1 MKTTWGVIKNETGK
15 IRSRVIDF
23 KLKLDDKTLN
33 EDTEVAKAFET
44 FFTDIPVFTTSS
56 LNSSPALAESLLR
69 NNSSICDINLEFKFK
84 HVSSEEVIKTFKS
97 LDMKR
102 TADIHGLSIIIVN
115 SIIDYI
121 APHLAFIF
129 NKCLDDGVFP
139 DLMKDSKV
147 IPLFKGGSA
156 SSPNNF
162 RPISILPSLSKIFE
176 KLILKQL
183 LVHFYTNKLMSN
195 KQFGFTRGRSTI
207 DAGVE
212 LVQHIF
218 GAWEDSRDAISIF
231 CDLSKAFDCV
241 HHETLIGK
249 LRHYGVT
256 GRALDL
262 LKSYLSNR
270 VQRVDVNNTRSSGS
284 IVHMGVPQGSILGPF
299 LLVYINDL
307 PSLVKDA
314 HEIVLFADDTSL
326 LFKVKRQQPTYDD
339 VNNAISKVEKWFT
352 ANNLLLNE
360 MKTKCIRFSLPN
372 VRHGSGTISVRN
384 KELEFVNST
393 VFLGIT
399 LDDRLQWGPHI
410 SKLAKRL
417 SSAAYAVKKM
427 RNLSDVET
435 ARLVYFSCF
444 HSLMSYGIL
453 LWETPGYSENFRAA
467 EAGRSRNLQARTSYI
482 P

>member
-1 MKTTWGVIKNETGK
+1 MSDDGLDCTASNKKTEQSIALNDKNASIPESVTSALHAVINNENET
-15 IRSRVIDF
+15 VIYSDE
-23 KLKLDDKTLN
+23 LG
-33 EDTEVAKAFET
+33 
-44 FFTDIPVFTTSS
+44 I
-56 LNSSPALAESLLR
+56 
-69 NNSSICDINLEFKFK
+69 
-84 HVSSEEVIKTFKS
+84 
-97 LDMKR
+97 
-102 TADIHGLSIIIVN
+102 GLG
-115 SIIDYI
+115 
-121 APHLAFIF
+121 P
-129 NKCLDDGVFP
+129 
-139 DLMKDSKV
+139 M
-147 IPLFKGGSA
+147 
-156 SSPNNF
+156 
-162 RPISILPSLSKIFE
+162 LSGYMN
-176 KLILKQL
+176 
-183 LVHFYTNKLMSN
+183 H
-195 KQFGFTRGRSTI
+195 R
-207 DAGVE
+207 
-212 LVQHIF
+212 
-218 GAWEDSRDAISIF
+218 
-231 CDLSKAFDCV
+231 AFDCV

-270 VQRVDVNNTRSSGS
+270 VQRVDVNGKKSSGS

-299 LLVYINDL
+299 SLVYINDL

-435 ARLVYFSCF
+435 ARLVYFGCF

-453 LWETPGYSENFRAA
+453 LWETPGYSENFRVA

>member
-256 GRALDL
+256 GRAFDL
-262 LKSYLSNR
+262 LKSYLNNR
-270 VQRVDVNNTRSSGS
+270 VQRVDVNGKKSSGS

-299 LLVYINDL
+299 LFLVYINDL

-339 VNNAISKVEKWFT
+339 VNNAISK
-352 ANNLLLNE
+352 
-360 MKTKCIRFSLPN
+360 
-372 VRHGSGTISVRN
+372 
-384 KELEFVNST
+384 
-393 VFLGIT
+393 
-399 LDDRLQWGPHI
+399 
-410 SKLAKRL
+410 
-417 SSAAYAVKKM
+417 
-427 RNLSDVET
+427 SDVVWHL
-435 ARLVYFSCF
+435 ALGKRR
-444 HSLMSYGIL
+444 
-453 LWETPGYSENFRAA
+453 GYSENFRAA

>member
-1 MKTTWGVIKNETGK
+1 MDVKCNDLTDQRDRLQVLVSEMDDCRNHYEQSLLQIQVLQEEVASSFSRKRS
-15 IRSRVIDF
+15 IRGGSLILIRNNLKFKERKDIVSLSVERVI
-23 KLKLDDKTLN
+23 
-33 EDTEVAKAFET
+33 E
-44 FFTDIPVFTTSS
+44 
-56 LNSSPALAESLLR
+56 
-69 NNSSICDINLEFKFK
+69 
-84 HVSSEEVIKTFKS
+84 
-97 LDMKR
+97 
-102 TADIHGLSIIIVN
+102 
-115 SIIDYI
+115 I
-121 APHLAFIF
+121 A
-129 NKCLDDGVFP
+129 C
-139 DLMKDSKV
+139 
-147 IPLFKGGSA
+147 
-156 SSPNNF
+156 
-162 RPISILPSLSKIFE
+162 
-176 KLILKQL
+176 
-183 LVHFYTNKLMSN
+183 
-195 KQFGFTRGRSTI
+195 
-207 DAGVE
+207 VE
-212 LVQHIF
+212 LERLVVMSVYRPLIPPELFESVMDQALCKISDKSKQIAICGDF
-218 GAWEDSRDAISIF
+218 NVDLLDASNR
-231 CDLSKAFDCV
+231 
-241 HHETLIGK
+241 G
-249 LRHYGVT
+249 

-270 VQRVDVNNTRSSGS
+270 VQRVDVNGKKSSGS

-299 LLVYINDL
+299 LFLVYINDL

-435 ARLVYFSCF
+435 ARLVYFGCF

-453 LWETPGYSENFRAA
+453 LWETPGYSENFRVA

>member
-1 MKTTWGVIKNETGK
+1 
-15 IRSRVIDF
+15 
-23 KLKLDDKTLN
+23 
-33 EDTEVAKAFET
+33 
-44 FFTDIPVFTTSS
+44 
-56 LNSSPALAESLLR
+56 
-69 NNSSICDINLEFKFK
+69 
-84 HVSSEEVIKTFKS
+84 
-97 LDMKR
+97 
-102 TADIHGLSIIIVN
+102 
-115 SIIDYI
+115 
-121 APHLAFIF
+121 
-129 NKCLDDGVFP
+129 
-139 DLMKDSKV
+139 
-147 IPLFKGGSA
+147 
-156 SSPNNF
+156 
-162 RPISILPSLSKIFE
+162 
-176 KLILKQL
+176 
-183 LVHFYTNKLMSN
+183 MSN
-195 KQFGFTRGRSTI
+195 KQFCFTRGCSTI

-241 HHETLIGK
+241 HHESLIGK

-256 GRALDL
+256 DRALDL

-270 VQRVDVNNTRSSGS
+270 IQRVDVNGKKSSGS
-284 IVHMGVPQGSILGPF
+284 IVHMGVLQGSILGPF
-299 LLVYINDL
+299 LFLVYINDL

-314 HEIVLFADDTSL
+314 HEIVLFADDTYL

-399 LDDRLQWGPHI
+399 LDNRLQWGPHI
-410 SKLAKRL
+410 SRLAKRL

-435 ARLVYFSCF
+435 ARLVYFGCF
-444 HSLMSYGIL
+444 HSLMSYDIL
-453 LWETPGYSENFRAA
+453 LWGNAA
-467 EAGRSRNLQARTSYI
+467 DIQKIFVL
-482 P
+482 

>member
-1 MKTTWGVIKNETGK
+1 M
-15 IRSRVIDF
+15 
-23 KLKLDDKTLN
+23 LAL
-33 EDTEVAKAFET
+33 
-44 FFTDIPVFTTSS
+44 S
-56 LNSSPALAESLLR
+56 LCN
-69 NNSSICDINLEFKFK
+69 
-84 HVSSEEVIKTFKS
+84 
-97 LDMKR
+97 
-102 TADIHGLSIIIVN
+102 
-115 SIIDYI
+115 
-121 APHLAFIF
+121 IF
-129 NKCLDDGVFP
+129 
-139 DLMKDSKV
+139 
-147 IPLFKGGSA
+147 
-156 SSPNNF
+156 
-162 RPISILPSLSKIFE
+162 
-176 KLILKQL
+176 
-183 LVHFYTNKLMSN
+183 
-195 KQFGFTRGRSTI
+195 
-207 DAGVE
+207 
-212 LVQHIF
+212 F

-270 VQRVDVNNTRSSGS
+270 VQRVDVN
-284 IVHMGVPQGSILGPF
+284 
-299 LLVYINDL
+299 VYINDL

-360 MKTKCIRFSLPN
+360 MKTKCMRFSLPN
-372 VRHGSGTISVRN
+372 VRHGSGTVSVRN

-435 ARLVYFSCF
+435 ARLVYFGCF

-453 LWETPGYSENFRAA
+453 LWGNARIFRKFS